1 LGTIQFLEK
10 GAGFGIPTSV
20 VTILAVIA
28 GFSGLNDFSALIT
41 AVLIIGVADAL
52 SDAFGMHVSEEVE
65 HGEGKR
71 TTWVPVGAFIAKFAV
86 AISFLVIIWVFGQ
99 NYLVPSIAWGYTL
112 ISVLSWRTAEKHGEN
127 PIKAVL
133 QHIAFATVV
142 LIISYGIGVAVGE

>member
-1 LGTIQFLEK
+1 MDAIELLEK

-41 AVLIIGVADAL
+41 AVLIIGVADSL
-52 SDAFGMHVSEEVE
+52 SDAFGMHLSEEVE

-86 AISFLVIIWVFGQ
+86 AISFLIIIWIFGK
-99 NYLVPSIAWGYTL
+99 NYLAPSIAWGYTL

-127 PIKAVL
+127 PLKAVL
-133 QHIAFATVV
+133 QHITFATVV
-142 LIISYGIGVAVGE
+142 LIVSYGIGVAAGQ